1 MLAAAANLKSLAYPL
16 YASPKLDGI
25 RGVIVDGSLKSRSLK
40 VIPNPYVSGRFSLT
54 IYNGLDGELILGS
67 PTAKDV
73 YRVTNGACA
82 RETGSPDVK
91 FYVFDNF
98 GRPKITF
105 DNRLAMLEDFR
116 GDKHIVVMDQKMIED
131 EKELLAY
138 EAECLEQ
145 GYEGLI
151 LRHPLGEYKFGRS
164 TAKEQG
170 MLKLKRMES
179 SEAEILGVYE
189 ELHNGN
195 EKVTNELGRGARS
208 SHQAGKTGKGRAG
221 GFELRDVVSGVEFR
235 CGTGLNDEDRD
246 FFWKNKS
253 KVVGKVLTY
262 KFFPVGVKTAPRHPV
277 FVGLREAFDFP
288 ALG

>member
-1 MLAAAANLKSLAYPL
+1 MKPMLAAAANLSSLAYPL

-25 RGVIVDGSLKSRSLK
+25 RGVIVDGQLKSRSLK
-40 VIPNPYVSGRFSLT
+40 SIPNPNVSARFSLT
-54 IYNGLDGELILGS
+54 RYNGLDGELILGS

-82 RETGSPDVK
+82 RETGNPDVK

-131 EKELLAY
+131 EKELLEY
-138 EAECLEQ
+138 EAQCLEQ

-170 MLKLKRMES
+170 MLKLKRFTD
-179 SEAEILGVYE
+179 SEAEIIAVYE
-189 ELHNGN
+189 EMENTN
-195 EKVTNELGRGARS
+195 VKVQNELGRGARS
-208 SHQAGKTGKGRAG
+208 SHAAGLVPKGRAG
-221 GFELRDVVSGVEFR
+221 GLDVKDIHTGVSFSI
-235 CGTGLNDEDRD
+235 GTGLVDDDRD
-246 FFWKNKS
+246 YFWRFRN
-253 KVVGKVLTY
+253 KVVGKLIKY
-262 KFFPVGVKTAPRHPV
+262 KYFPVGVKDKPRHPV
-277 FVGLREAFDFP
+277 YLGGREKWD
-288 ALG
+288 L